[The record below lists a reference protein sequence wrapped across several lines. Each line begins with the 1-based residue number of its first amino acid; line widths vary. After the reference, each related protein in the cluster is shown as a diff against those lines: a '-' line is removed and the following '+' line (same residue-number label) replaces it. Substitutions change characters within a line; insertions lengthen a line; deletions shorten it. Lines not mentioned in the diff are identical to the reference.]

1 MAGNSLTDFF
11 RATSLPVRAAGF
23 LLARPRLWLLVLIP
37 LALNILVFVA
47 LMTWGFTGFSGLLRG
62 WIEGREGWLWD
73 VVKVVADVFFWA
85 IVLLV
90 VYFIFTPVAL
100 LIASP
105 FNDKLAECVERAYGF
120 AVPEDGRP
128 FLAAIL
134 AEAVY
139 ALVCEFKRIA
149 LVIVVF
155 VLLVALNLIPVAGNV
170 LYVIASFC
178 WAAWSAAYEFTSY
191 AGDRRRLGLSRKWAL
206 LRSRLPATMGF
217 GIVTAGLLLVPL
229 LNVLVVPV
237 SAVGGTMLFD
247 MIREG
252 DGSGFA
258 E

>member
-1 MAGNSLTDFF
+1 MAGNGFTDFF
-11 RATSLPVRAAGF
+11 RAASLPVRAAGF

-37 LALNILVFVA
+37 LTLNVLVFAA

-73 VVKVVADVFFWA
+73 VVKVMTSVFFWA

-90 VYFIFTPVAL
+90 VYFIFTPVAV

-105 FNDKLAECVERAYGF
+105 FNDKLAEHVERAHGF
-120 AVPEDGRP
+120 AMPEDGRP
-128 FLAAIL
+128 LLAAIL

-139 ALVCEFKRIA
+139 AIVCECKRTGLAIA
-149 LVIVVF
+149 
-155 VLLVALNLIPVAGNV
+155 VLALLLALNLVPVAGSA
-170 LYVIASFC
+170 LYVVAIFC
-178 WAAWSAAYEFTSY
+178 WAAWSAAVEFTGY
-191 AGDRRRLGLSRKWAL
+191 ASDRRRIPLGRKWAL

-217 GIVTAGLLLVPL
+217 GIVTVGLLLVPL

-252 DGSGFA
+252 DGPGFA